1 MSDYL
6 HSTPYVDDRP
16 GVDAGRLWA
25 GGIATAVVAAL
36 IAIVG
41 LLIARGLFGVA
52 VLAPKGEGIWGN
64 ATTSTYAIIAA
75 LAAIAATALMHVLS
89 LATPT
94 PTQFFGWIM
103 VLVTLIAVVI
113 PLTLDVQLSTKI
125 ATGLINL
132 VLGLAIASIIS
143 NMAHSARALHQ
154 RKRADRAVAADRYQ
168 QQQVRYERQQP
179 RPPDTRQWDR

>member
-6 HSTPYVDDRP
+6 HNTPYVDDRP

-36 IAIVG
+36 LAVVG

-52 VLAPKGEGIWGN
+52 VLAPRGEGIWGD

-75 LAAIAATALMHVLS
+75 LVAIAATGLMHVLC

-94 PTQFFGWIM
+94 PGQFFGWIM

-132 VLGLAIASIIS
+132 ILGLAIASIIS
-143 NMAHSARALHQ
+143 NMATSARAIYQ
-154 RKRADRAVAADRYQ
+154 RKHAEQVASSRYHQ
-168 QQQVRYERQQP
+168 ARYERQD
-179 RPPDTRQWDR
+179 RYPDTRQWDR